1 MSYMPPISF
10 SCTALI
16 GTNKAGDLK
25 CDEDGYYTVVL
36 GALDFY
42 NSVGAYYPNGE
53 SAKELFK
60 ASSSF
65 MRRIASGA
73 LRGEYGHPR
82 MGAGMA
88 PRDFMA
94 RCNDILETNVSHHIR
109 KVWVDYTSVK
119 GPDGRPCIA
128 IMGEVKPSGPMGD
141 ALKASLDNPSEN
153 VCFSIRSFTRDQM
166 TNGVIHKHL
175 LQIVTWDYVNEPGI
189 SVATKWKAPTLESFD
204 EMEVTIDHLVAARAI
219 QQASGIALESNGSS
233 PLDEL
238 IGQVETLNLESAR
251 TLQKPPSANW

>member
-1 MSYMPPISF
+1 MTYMPPISF
-10 SCTALI
+10 ACTALL
-16 GTNKAGDLK
+16 GTNKAGELK
-25 CDEDGYYTVVL
+25 CSDDGYYTVVL

-42 NSVGAYYPNGE
+42 NSVGAFYPNGD

-82 MGAGMA
+82 MAPGMA
-88 PRDFMA
+88 MRDFMA
-94 RCNDILETNVSHHIR
+94 RCNDVLETNVSHHIR
-109 KVWVDYTSVK
+109 KVWVDYSSVK

-128 IMGEVKPSGPMGD
+128 IMGEIKPSGPRGD

-166 TNGVIHKHL
+166 TGGVIHKHL

-189 SVATKWKAPTLESFD
+189 SVATKWKSPTLESMD
-204 EMEVTIDHLVAARAI
+204 ESTVTIDHLVAARAI
-219 QQASGIALESNGSS
+219 QQASGIALESHGGL

-238 IGQVETLNLESAR
+238 IEQVESISVESR
-251 TLQKPPSANW
+251 VGVSKPPSANW